1 MMDYE
6 LLDSGDGKKLERF
19 KDVCLIR
26 SSATA
31 IWPKSSPSLWGQ
43 YSAEFVR
50 MGEQGQWRY
59 RNRNLKEWWITID
72 SVSCY

>member
-31 IWPKSSPSLWGQ
+31 IWPKSLPPYGGSILLSL
-43 YSAEFVR
+43 FVWENK
-50 MGEQGQWRY
+50 GNGGIATEI
-59 RNRNLKEWWITID
+59 LKNGG
-72 SVSCY
+72 

>member
-31 IWPKSSPSLWGQ
+31 IWQIGR
-43 YSAEFVR
+43 AHV
-50 MGEQGQWRY
+50 
-59 RNRNLKEWWITID
+59 
-72 SVSCY
+72 